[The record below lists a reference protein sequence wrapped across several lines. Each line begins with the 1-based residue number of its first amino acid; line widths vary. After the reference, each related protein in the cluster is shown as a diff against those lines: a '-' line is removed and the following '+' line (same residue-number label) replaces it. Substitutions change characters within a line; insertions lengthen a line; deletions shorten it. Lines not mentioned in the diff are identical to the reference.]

1 MVERSS
7 WDVEKLGPPP
17 DQPNNIPSEVKVR
30 FNDRVRKRA
39 ERRREADAAAAKRT
53 TADAELRDKL
63 IAATGGNVIRG
74 PGIEDVAPI
83 KLALEVV
90 PLDRILSSVRNKT
103 DRRMYP
109 GNEPATSWREPRLL
123 KEIAESYCRT
133 DIVPRLV
140 DAWSKAGR
148 AQAPTAQ
155 NLPPADQM
163 PDDIDELRRHHDD
176 PHAPPGP
183 HNLPKPD
190 AAPSAPDTAPAAVD
204 TEPPAEPSRESI
216 LAAFAR
222 DRTPPQSAAA
232 AARGTAASTTAPGRA
247 GRVRDD
253 RAGLGGAHLWVHC
266 AERQLEHA
274 PPWWRAWFRGLSGT
288 AVSSEK
294 VRPMSGTITAA
305 SRFPS
310 FGEKHPIVVVVSP
323 SLNADG
329 RKAYSTRGQLFDG
342 RQLTAAARAPQ
353 IEDLGSFAGVHDAD
367 DR

>member
-1 MVERSS
+1 MSFGCPALWRFEAGVLRLRLEQSGCSADTVR
-7 WDVEKLGPPP
+7 DLIEK
-17 DQPNNIPSEVKVR
+17 
-30 FNDRVRKRA
+30 A
-39 ERRREADAAAAKRT
+39 
-53 TADAELRDKL
+53 
-63 IAATGGNVIRG
+63 
-74 PGIEDVAPI
+74 VA
-83 KLALEVV
+83 
-90 PLDRILSSVRNKT
+90 
-103 DRRMYP
+103 
-109 GNEPATSWREPRLL
+109 G
-123 KEIAESYCRT
+123 
-133 DIVPRLV
+133 
-140 DAWSKAGR
+140 
-148 AQAPTAQ
+148 
-155 NLPPADQM
+155 
-163 PDDIDELRRHHDD
+163 
-176 PHAPPGP
+176 
-183 HNLPKPD
+183 
-190 AAPSAPDTAPAAVD
+190 AAPEAAGVAI
-204 TEPPAEPSRESI
+204 ELAQPPAEPTRESI

-232 AARGTAASTTAPGRA
+232 AACGTAASTTAPDRA

-253 RAGLGGAHLWVHC
+253 RGGLGGAHLWVHC